1 MTLLSNWRTYVVLLI
16 LSLGGWGGWSANT
29 LLRPTPV
36 ASPPVTNTVTVEK
49 VITRTI
55 TVTKK
60 PDGTETTT
68 TTETTAS
75 TNTTSSKP
83 APVAVRP
90 KWSAEALAAVKPE
103 RSWKLPKPEWSA
115 LLYHRV
121 GDTNLWAGGGY
132 DFGNKAALLAV
143 RVDF

>member
-1 MTLLSNWRTYVVLLI
+1 MGLLSNWRTYVVLLI

-29 LLRPTPV
+29 LLRPTP
-36 ASPPVTNTVTVEK
+36 APLPPVTNTITVEK
-49 VITRTI
+49 VITRTV
-55 TVTKK
+55 TVVKK

-83 APVAVRP
+83 APAAVKP
-90 KWSAEALAAVKPE
+90 KWSAEAVAAVKPE
-103 RSWKLPKPEWSA
+103 KWELPKPKWSA
-115 LLYHRV
+115 LLYHRL
-121 GDTNLWAGGGY
+121 GDTNAWLGGGY